1 MVAAVERNFA
11 ERNYRTLHGDIPA
24 FGTKDIFRDNT
35 DRLRLTI
42 NLMGTQF
49 GLPLVHIPASN
60 AHSDLAIAWF
70 NMDPRVNPELA
81 NASIQF
87 LVKKLNFLRPTLVGM
102 TNSSKSEGPIIQA
115 ADACQTHPHV
125 LLLPSG
131 KAGEKDTE
139 IQPGSKITYTPV
151 TGTTKEMG
159 LPFGLTVEDLKN
171 YLLQGRSVLVDDV
184 YTTGATIKA
193 MTETLKTKEWMLHR
207 LVVALEKPYHET
219 GFKKAVPDDIHAGIV
234 IPEFVALS
242 QQGIEISRL
251 YSSERKEE
259 IPPALILS

>member
-70 NMDPRVNPELA
+70 NMDPRINPELA

-87 LVKKLNFLRPTLVGM
+87 LVKKLNFLQPSLVGM
-102 TNSSKSEGPIIQA
+102 TNSSKSEGPIVQA
-115 ADACQTHPHV
+115 VDACQTHPHL

-131 KAGEKDTE
+131 KPGEKDTE
-139 IQPGSKITYTPV
+139 IQPGSKVTYTPV

-159 LPFGLTVEDLKN
+159 LPRGFTIETLKY
-171 YLLQGRSVLVDDV
+171 YLLQGRTVLVDDV
-184 YTTGATIKA
+184 YTTGATINA
-193 MTETLKTKEWMLHR
+193 MTETLRTKDWMLNR
-207 LVVALEKPYHET
+207 LVVALEKPYYKT
-219 GFKKAVPDDIHAGIV
+219 GFKKTIPDDVHAGIV
-234 IPEFVALS
+234 IPEFVDLEAAEID
-242 QQGIEISRL
+242 IERL
-251 YSSERKEE
+251 YSGSQKDK
-259 IPPALILS
+259 IPPAIVF